1 VEFRE
6 VPYDHPDVTRM
17 VEEVQDYYVLIYG
30 GPDTAPVDP
39 AQFRRPEGAFFLGY
53 DDVAPVVMGG
63 WRMYTGGGAVMGRR
77 PAEIK
82 RMYVVKAAR
91 GRGLARAMLIH
102 LEQTAATAGADAIV
116 LETGYQQ
123 PEAIALYRSAGYRDV
138 PRFGH
143 YADVDGAVHLGK
155 LLDGRES
162 DAQA

>member
-1 VEFRE
+1 
-6 VPYDHPDVTRM
+6 
-17 VEEVQDYYVLIYG
+17 
-30 GPDTAPVDP
+30 
-39 AQFRRPEGAFFLGY
+39 
-53 DDVAPVVMGG
+53 
-63 WRMYTGGGAVMGRR
+63 MYTGGGAVMGRR

-143 YADVDGAVHLGK
+143 YAGVDGAVHLGK

-162 DAQA
+162 DGQA